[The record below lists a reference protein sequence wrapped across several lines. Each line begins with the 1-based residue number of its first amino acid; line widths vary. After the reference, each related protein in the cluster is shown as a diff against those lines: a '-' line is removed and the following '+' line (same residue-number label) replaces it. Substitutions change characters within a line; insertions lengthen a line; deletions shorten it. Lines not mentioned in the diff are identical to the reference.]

1 MAEPDIPKPDTDVD
15 LSMQLNAQ
23 TNTRNELID
32 DAIYTLAGEVGKPAI
47 TDGVLNIPIYSGT
60 DEQVTVTI
68 EPKVDMVIPS
78 IITDATHP
86 MLIKFYRGTGTDK
99 VPLKSFYTPYPFY
112 APIILKAGNK
122 YTLIVAE
129 RDNSVDNYIIAP
141 AIIVGTYPADSVLA
155 NITNSSTPPS

>member
-1 MAEPDIPKPDTDVD
+1 MPEPDIPKPSTDVD

-32 DAIYTLAGEVGKPAI
+32 DAIYTLAGEVGKPVI
-47 TDGVLNIPIYSGT
+47 TDGVLYLSIPAGGN
-60 DEQVTVTI
+60 EQVTVTI

-78 IITDATHP
+78 IITKASNP
-86 MLIKFYRGTGTDK
+86 MLIKWYRGTGTDK

-141 AIIVGTYPADSVLA
+141 AIIVGTYPADGVLA
-155 NITNSSTPPS
+155 TIS